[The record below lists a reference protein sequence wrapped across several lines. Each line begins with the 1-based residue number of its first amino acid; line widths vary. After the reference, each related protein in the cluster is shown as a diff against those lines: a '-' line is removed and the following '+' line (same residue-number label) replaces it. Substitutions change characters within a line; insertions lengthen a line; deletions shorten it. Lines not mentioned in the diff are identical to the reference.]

1 MSMPARQDKPD
12 NSLSRLPSVE
22 DMARQ
27 RFGDTEGLA
36 IVKQTTLE
44 LAAHYAER
52 FGLNPLDPEV
62 NILAAALAFSRHKE
76 FTLMVELERDLHS
89 RVAESPDQSYGEVLF
104 NVTRTGAYKEVQR
117 EIDRLHG
124 KCAGYLKELSALAL
138 EQDDPEQE
146 MH

>member
-1 MSMPARQDKPD
+1 MSMPASSEQPD
-12 NSLSRLPSVE
+12 PSFERLPSVE

-36 IVKQTTLE
+36 IVRQTTLE
-44 LAAHYAER
+44 LAAHYAQR
-52 FGLNPLDPEV
+52 FDLNPQDPEV

-89 RVAESPDQSYGEVLF
+89 RVAQSPDQSYGEVLF

-117 EIDRLHG
+117 EIDRLHT
-124 KCAGYLKELSALAL
+124 KCGQYLKELSALSL
-138 EQDDPEQE
+138 EQDDSQE
-146 MH
+146 DL